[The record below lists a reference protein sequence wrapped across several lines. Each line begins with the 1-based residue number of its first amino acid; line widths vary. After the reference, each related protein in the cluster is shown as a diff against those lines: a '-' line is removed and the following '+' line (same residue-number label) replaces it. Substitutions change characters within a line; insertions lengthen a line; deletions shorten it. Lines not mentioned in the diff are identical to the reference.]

1 MEVDLYLEIPMYMHD
16 WFAELLK
23 PIYVVLGHGNAKNC
37 TKSPPIPSL
46 LSLIKFNKVQSIVCA
61 TFPGYEWLWH
71 VLNASPGWENGTK
84 PGVPCHSSFLPRTR
98 HKGLQGSFFRSTRP
112 PLVTS
117 NNSRAFNFYVLR
129 HPAPLHPFHPSQS
142 HCDISPFCI
151 DSHIWLP
158 RQQPASVAMRDAAYP
173 PTHVY
178 VKRRVW
184 VRDSSGWLLN

>member
-1 MEVDLYLEIPMYMHD
+1 MHD

-23 PIYVVLGHGNAKNC
+23 PIYVVPGHGNAKNC

-129 HPAPLHPFHPSQS
+129 HPAPLHPFHRN
-142 HCDISPFCI
+142 HTATFRLFALIHTF
-151 DSHIWLP
+151 DS
-158 RQQPASVAMRDAAYP
+158 
-173 PTHVY
+173 
-178 VKRRVW
+178 
-184 VRDSSGWLLN
+184 RDSSQPPVWQCAMPPILPPTCTWSDECGCGTRVVGCWIKHLIRWVVMI